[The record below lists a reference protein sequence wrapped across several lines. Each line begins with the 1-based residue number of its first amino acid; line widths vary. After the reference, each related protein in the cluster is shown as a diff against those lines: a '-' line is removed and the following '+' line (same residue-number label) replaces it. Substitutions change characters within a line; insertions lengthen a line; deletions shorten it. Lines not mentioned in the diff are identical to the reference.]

1 MASRKSRSRG
11 AAPAHPKRPSSPSV
25 PEERLVEP
33 RRKLFAGDGR
43 KLREVEHVGAMAPDT
58 DSPQAGPPARPA
70 SHREPPRTRR

>member
-1 MASRKSRSRG
+1 M
-11 AAPAHPKRPSSPSV
+11 
-25 PEERLVEP
+25 EP

-70 SHREPPRTRR
+70 AHREPPRTRR